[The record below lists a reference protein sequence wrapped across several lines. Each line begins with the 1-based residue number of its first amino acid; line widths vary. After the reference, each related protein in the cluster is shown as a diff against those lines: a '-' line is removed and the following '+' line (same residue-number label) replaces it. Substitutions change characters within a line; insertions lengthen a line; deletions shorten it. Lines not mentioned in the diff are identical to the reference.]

1 MQLGDHNA
9 FGSVDDESTARRH
22 IRDHAEIH
30 VLHDGLKIFVFLV
43 VAGKLQ
49 LSLEGNAI
57 SESTF
62 DALLDAVTGSVDV
75 VVKKFES
82 KIASCV
88 GDGEVFGENLV
99 KAFVFPVV
107 RIGLQLEEILE
118 RLKLNIQKIRIFERL
133 LDGREAYS
141 FS

>member
-1 MQLGDHNA
+1 M
-9 FGSVDDESTARRH
+9 
-22 IRDHAEIH
+22 
-30 VLHDGLKIFVFLV
+30 FLI

-57 SESTF
+57 GKSTF
-62 DALLDAVTGSVDV
+62 DALLDAVAGSVDV

-88 GDGEVFGENLV
+88 GDGKILGKDLIE
-99 KAFVFPVV
+99 AFVFPIV
-107 RIGLQLEEILE
+107 RIGFQLEEILE
-118 RLKLNIQKIRIFERL
+118 RLKLNIQKIRVFERL

>member
-1 MQLGDHNA
+1 M
-9 FGSVDDESTARRH
+9 
-22 IRDHAEIH
+22 
-30 VLHDGLKIFVFLV
+30 HDGLKVFVFLV

-62 DALLDAVTGSVDV
+62 DALLNAVAGSVDV

-82 KIASCV
+82 KVASCV

-99 KAFVFPVV
+99 EAFVLSVV